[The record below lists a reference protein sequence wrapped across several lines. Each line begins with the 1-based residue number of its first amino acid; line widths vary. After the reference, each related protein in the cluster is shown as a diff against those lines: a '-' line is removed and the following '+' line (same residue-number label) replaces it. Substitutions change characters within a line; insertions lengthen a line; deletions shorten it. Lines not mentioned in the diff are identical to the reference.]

1 MKVLMISK
9 ACVTATY
16 RTKLQYMATLPEGVD
31 LTLVVPERWD
41 KLPFEPVANA
51 AYRVVHLPIRLNG
64 HNHWHW
70 YVGLDKVFREVLP
83 DLVHIDEEH
92 YSAVTYQATR
102 LAKRYGVPS
111 LFFTWQNLFKR
122 YPWPFSGM
130 ERFVF
135 ANTKG
140 AIAGNHE
147 AEAVLRAKGYG
158 RPITVIP
165 QFGTDP
171 EVFKPSPERALR
183 KDWGLHEKTVVG
195 YVGRLIPEKGLD
207 VLQDAIT
214 PLLKAHPQLTLLLV
228 GSGPWSKTAAEWK
241 AQENLQTQVMEVP
254 WLPSHRMPELMN
266 ALDVLVLPS
275 LTTTRWKEQFG
286 RVLPE
291 AMACETA
298 VIGSD
303 SGEIPNVIGDAGLV
317 VPEGDSTAL
326 RHALEHVATNPDVRA
341 RLGEA
346 ARRRVIDHFTQ
357 QAVAEETLAFYRQLG

>member
-16 RTKLQYMATLPEGVD
+16 RTKLQYMATLPGGVD
-31 LTLVVPERWD
+31 LTVVVPERWD
-41 KLPFEPVANA
+41 KLPFEPVADA
-51 AYRVVHLPIRLNG
+51 AYRVDHLPIHLNG
-64 HNHWHW
+64 HNHLHW

-92 YSAVTYQATR
+92 YSAVTYQAAR
-102 LAKRYGVPS
+102 LAQKYGVPS

-122 YPWPFSGM
+122 YPWPFSGI

-135 ANTKG
+135 AHSVG

-147 AEAVLRAKGYG
+147 AEAVLRAKGYD
-158 RPITVIP
+158 RPVAVIP

-171 EVFKPSPERALR
+171 EVFKPLGGSALR
-183 KDWGLHEKTVVG
+183 QELGIQNQIVLG

-207 VLQDAIT
+207 VLRDAIT
-214 PLLKAHPQLTLLLV
+214 PLLKEHPQLTLLLV
-228 GSGPWSKTAAEWK
+228 GSGPWSATATTWV
-241 AQENLQTQVMEVP
+241 AQEDLHDQVRQVP
-254 WLPSHRMPELMN
+254 WLASERMAELMN
-266 ALDVLVLPS
+266 TLDVLVLPS

-291 AMACETA
+291 AMSCETA

-317 VPEGDSTAL
+317 VPEGDITAL
-326 RHALEHVATNPDVRA
+326 HHAIEQVVMDSGFRA
-341 RLGEA
+341 RLGQA
-346 ARRRVIDHFTQ
+346 ARCRVIARFTQ
-357 QAVAEETLAFYRQLG
+357 QAVAEETLSFYRQIT